1 MLSQSFNFKNLH
13 SPVQNPY
20 YLFQNKLHRSVSR
33 HIVPYLGTI
42 VFFWLPVCILE
53 IKEISC
59 LDDFIFCHI
68 TAQVSIHGI
77 ESNILIPIVH
87 LVMELHALGGIRYL
101 RFGPMRSGSRQLTI
115 LAFLAIHKMA
125 DIMVGHFLA
134 IMPVVEH
141 CMLAAKDAPVQFRIC
156 FLQGG
161 EVAAQLL
168 HRLHHL
174 LLGSHAVSAGL
185 IYQLNILH
193 RLLPFL
199 LLVDSHAMVSV
210 KGASHTKV
218 LLQEQQATLTRRFF
232 TLPRDVVTFVIAV
245 AEKTGMVKS

>member
-1 MLSQSFNFKNLH
+1 MLSQSFYFEYLH
-13 SPVQNPY
+13 SLVRNPY
-20 YLFQNKLHRSVSR
+20 YLYQNKLHRSVSG
-33 HIVPYLGTI
+33 HIVPYLCTI
-42 VFFWLPVCILE
+42 VFFGLPICILE
-53 IKEISC
+53 IEEISC

-68 TAQVSIHGI
+68 AAQVSVHGI
-77 ESNILIPIVH
+77 KGNIFIPIVH
-87 LVMELHALGGIRYL
+87 LFTELHALGGIHYL
-101 RFGPMRSGSRQLTI
+101 RFCPMRAGSYQLTI
-115 LAFLAIHKMA
+115 LTFLAVHKMA
-125 DIMVGHFLA
+125 DIMVGHFLTVMT
-134 IMPVVEH
+134 IIEH
-141 CMLAAKDAPVQFRIC
+141 CVLVTEDAPVQFRIC

-174 LLGSHAVSAGL
+174 LLSSHAVSAGL

-210 KGASHTKV
+210 NGASHTKV